1 MVQRY
6 ARCVRDSAAPSHAE
20 GGSRARPDTVLM
32 RCLRVGSAA
41 FFAVSVAF
49 GACTVT
55 AGAADAPNAPS
66 VPIGVT
72 IPTAL
77 SATVSSQTVHRGDP
91 FTFVTTRDENLGGV
105 TVPKGTPG
113 VGRIAAVAKA
123 YKGHNGSVSLQAD
136 MLQLPGG
143 RSVWVNITS
152 GALKGHYANK
162 HVFPYIVP
170 IPPLIFPGAVFT
182 RTGDLVLDSG
192 TKFAVVTTAP
202 RRALAP
208 LVGGAAPAGPVPAS
222 PSSTPFPTTSP
233 VPLLPPSP
241 AASSSAL
248 PAPSP
253 SP

>member
-1 MVQRY
+1 MGSCMR
-6 ARCVRDSAAPSHAE
+6 RFGIAPA
-20 GGSRARPDTVLM
+20 TL
-32 RCLRVGSAA
+32 
-41 FFAVSVAF
+41 FAVAVAF
-49 GACTVT
+49 GALTLR
-55 AGAADAPNAPS
+55 AGAADVPT

-77 SATVSSQTVHRGDP
+77 SATVSSQTAHRGDP
-91 FTFVTTRDENLGGV
+91 FTFVTTQDENLGGV
-105 TVPKGTPG
+105 SVPKGTPG

-136 MLQLPGG
+136 MLQLSGG
-143 RSVWVNITS
+143 RTVWVNIGS
-152 GALKGHYANK
+152 GALRGHYANK
-162 HVFPYIVP
+162 HVFPYVVP

-182 RTGDLVLDSG
+182 RTGDLVLDAG

-208 LVGGAAPAGPVPAS
+208 LVGGAAPAGPVPSS
-222 PSSTPFPTTSP
+222 PASTPFPTTSP

-241 AASSSAL
+241 AASASA
-248 PAPSP
+248 PPQPSP